1 MNFNQLID
9 SKWTIH
15 AIFSLLRDSFSFE
28 TRVTHK
34 ITKKKKKWKYGN
46 LTTTI
51 VAKRKQNFFHPNERV
66 LNSK

>member
-34 ITKKKKKWKYGN
+34 ITEKKKKKLK
-46 LTTTI
+46 I
-51 VAKRKQNFFHPNERV
+51 R
-66 LNSK
+66 